1 MLIIWSFNIFIFAV
15 CYLIVGL
22 IKPNWALFWM
32 KEPTRLGPILISLS
46 LIMTA
51 ATMYGEGLRDA
62 PISPENVKRAK
73 EKLAN
78 QQKNTP
84 IPPQE
89 KTSPAVIK
97 KSTTPEVK

>member
-1 MLIIWSFNIFIFAV
+1 
-15 CYLIVGL
+15 
-22 IKPNWALFWM
+22 M
-32 KEPTRLGPILISLS
+32 KEPTRLGPVLISLA

-73 EKLAN
+73 EQLTD

-84 IPPQE
+84 IPSQE

-97 KSTTPEVK
+97 KSTAPEVKK

>member
-1 MLIIWSFNIFIFAV
+1 MLIIWAFNIFIFAV

-32 KEPTRLGPILISLS
+32 KEPSRLGPVLISLA

-51 ATMYGEGLRDA
+51 ATMYGEGLRNA

-73 EKLAN
+73 EKQAE
-78 QQKNTP
+78 QQNNTP
-84 IPPQE
+84 MLPQE
-89 KTSPAVIK
+89 KTSPAIIEKNTVPK
-97 KSTTPEVK
+97 VE

>member
-22 IKPNWALFWM
+22 IKPNWALFFM
-32 KEPTRLGPILISLS
+32 KEPTRLGPVLISLS

-73 EKLAN
+73 E
-78 QQKNTP
+78 QKNTP
-84 IPPQE
+84 IPPQV
-89 KTSPAVIK
+89 KTSPAVIE
-97 KSTTPEVK
+97 KSTAPEVKK